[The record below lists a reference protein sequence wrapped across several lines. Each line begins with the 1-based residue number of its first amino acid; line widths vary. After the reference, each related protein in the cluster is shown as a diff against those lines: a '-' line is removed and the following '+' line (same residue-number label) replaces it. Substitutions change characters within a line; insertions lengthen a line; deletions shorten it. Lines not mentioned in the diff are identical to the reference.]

1 MLIRNGERL
10 SFGQI
15 LTSLCMGIGVVSGA
29 MLLFAVAMVIT
40 ESFARAITGASFED
54 MPEFMELLKHLAVIL
69 SFAIGSKYAA
79 RGLGAGIPAW
89 ALWAGVLVAV
99 DSTLGWILGMTFEW
113 EDVAIIVGTSGIVFG
128 AEWIFRKA
136 ERGKA

>member
-10 SFGQI
+10 SFGQV
-15 LTSLCMGIGVVSGA
+15 LTSLCMGIGGVSGA
-29 MLLFAVAMVIT
+29 MLLFAVAMVVT

-54 MPEFMELLKHLAVIL
+54 MPEFMELLKRLAVIL

-89 ALWAGVLVAV
+89 VLWAGVLVAV
-99 DSTLGWILGMTFEW
+99 DSTLGWILGMAFEW